1 MKAQEQKE
9 LSSTINDTF
18 MGLSGVVWCV
28 MAGLCYG
35 TMNVLAKLAYADGM
49 ILSRLIL
56 MRFSLL
62 GILSYSFGKIVRKAD
77 FDFR

>member
-1 MKAQEQKE
+1 
-9 LSSTINDTF
+9 
-18 MGLSGVVWCV
+18 

-56 MRFSLL
+56 MRFTLL
-62 GILSYSFGKIVRKAD
+62 GFLSYSFGKIVRKAD